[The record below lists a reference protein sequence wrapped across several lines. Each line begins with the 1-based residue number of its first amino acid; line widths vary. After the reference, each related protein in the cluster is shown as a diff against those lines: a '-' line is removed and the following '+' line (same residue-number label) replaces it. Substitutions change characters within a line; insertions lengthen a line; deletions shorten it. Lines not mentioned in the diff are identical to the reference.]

1 MCGDTAFACRMDARA
16 SRPRGGEEDEA
27 LRAGGDTRCAV

>member
-1 MCGDTAFACRMDARA
+1 MCGDTPLACRSGAPVTRARA
-16 SRPRGGEEDEA
+16 EEEDEA